1 VIVSLTIQKFAII
14 PKYWINK
21 AKSAL
26 ARRAKRA
33 KIKLNQSGKS
43 VQLAAQYLLACK
55 MAL

>member
-1 VIVSLTIQKFAII
+1 VIGSLTIQKFATT

-21 AKSAL
+21 AKPAL

-33 KIKLNQSGKS
+33 KIKLNQSGKGT
-43 VQLAAQYLLACK
+43 QLAAQYLLARK